1 MLPIDKT
8 GDTNYLLKTCTSE
21 ILLYLSI
28 NAQFGSSSLLS
39 FLLLEIESYYVSVT
53 KTASGSESWDY
64 RWAPASPVLFVSGCV
79 YLYQINTAVGCSH
92 MTGEGTQR
100 SSFCEQEKGST
111 GARTNHQ

>member
-8 GDTNYLLKTCTSE
+8 GDTNYLLKTCTSK

-28 NAQFGSSSLLS
+28 NVQFGSSSLLS
-39 FLLLEIESYYVSVT
+39 FLLLEIESYYVSMT

-64 RWAPASPVLFVSGCV
+64 KWAAASPVLFVSGCV
-79 YLYQINTAVGCSH
+79 YLYH